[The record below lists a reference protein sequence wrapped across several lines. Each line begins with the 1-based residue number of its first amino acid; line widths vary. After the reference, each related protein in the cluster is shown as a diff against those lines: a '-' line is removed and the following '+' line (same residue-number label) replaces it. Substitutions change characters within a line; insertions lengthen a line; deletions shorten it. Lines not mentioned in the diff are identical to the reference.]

1 MSGIVVAFIISF
13 LVFWFAALAYEAG
26 SPLSRHP
33 IVPEPWESYT
43 GEGDDEE

>member
-1 MSGIVVAFIISF
+1 MNSLIVAFIISF

-26 SPLSRHP
+26 NAPSRHP

-43 GEGDDEE
+43 GEGEDE